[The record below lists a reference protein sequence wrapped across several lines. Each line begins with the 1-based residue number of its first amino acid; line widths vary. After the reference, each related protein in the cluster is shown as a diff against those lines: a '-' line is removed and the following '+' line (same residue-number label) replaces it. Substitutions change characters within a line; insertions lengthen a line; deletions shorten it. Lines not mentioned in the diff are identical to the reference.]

1 MIFLEENEYKNKFGI
16 YGITNKING
25 KTYVGQTG
33 ENFQRRYWH
42 HQWKLRNN
50 CHDNSHL
57 QAAWNK
63 YGEDNFEYFV
73 IEVLDD
79 KSKLND
85 LEITYIANYKSIGKS
100 YNMALG
106 GVGKRGVPMSEKSK
120 QIVGQKNREHML
132 GSKLSQ
138 ETKNKMSRTRTG
150 LIVNRKTDRLNKDS
164 VKTIKQ
170 MLINGF
176 SATEVSKH
184 LDIDYSLIK
193 NMISNNTWKNIFVD
207 GWDEFRHNRKTYQR
221 LSKKDHKEIYRLY
234 HDEGYTE
241 KELSEKYNRTIDMIK
256 IILKK
261 SYDDPVPSLDKE
273 KGQTTIP

>member
-1 MIFLEENEYKNKFGI
+1 MIFLEENKYKNKFGI

-25 KTYVGQTG
+25 RTYVGQTG

-63 YGEDNFEYFV
+63 YGEENFEYFI
-73 IEVLDD
+73 IEVVDD

-85 LEITYIANYKSIGKS
+85 LEIAYIANYKSIDKS

-138 ETKNKMSRTRTG
+138 ETRDKMSRTRTG
-150 LIVNRKTDRLNKDS
+150 MTVNKKTDRLNKNS
-164 VKTIKQ
+164 VKIIKQ
-170 MLINGF
+170 MLINGL
-176 SATEVSKH
+176 SATEVSKK
-184 LDIDYSLIK
+184 LDIDYSLIN
-193 NMISNNTWKNIFVD
+193 NMISNNTWKNVIVN
-207 GWDEFRHNRKTYQR
+207 GWDEFRHSRKTYQR

-241 KELSEKYNRTIDMIK
+241 KELSKKYNRTIDMIK